1 MSGSD
6 RAGRLPRSRCL
17 SLYGLLSAAPAGL
30 PAPEPSYD
38 KLVTLA
44 IEPGSNGLWR
54 VHKSCWDQM
63 APVFALRTRK
73 SHGDLRS
80 WPPNFARVRTRQTFA
95 RPFICGRF
103 KDVWPDS
110 HLGFKDVFCV
120 QAAFWRSGQAFPQ
133 RCARG
138 SEGWPIASA
147 IFHQALTILA
157 LTSRH
162 ADLSHESDLLRNPI
176 PCGNP
181 WLESMSQMIQ

>member
-120 QAAFWRSGQAFPQ
+120 QAAFWCFGQAFPQ

-138 SEGWPIASA
+138 SEGWPIA
-147 IFHQALTILA
+147 
-157 LTSRH
+157 RRR
-162 ADLSHESDLLRNPI
+162 DLSSSIDDFGAHSPTCSPLIRIGSLAQPNSLWQP
-176 PCGNP
+176 
-181 WLESMSQMIQ
+181 LA